1 LTPPEPTKDLLA
13 HRAMP
18 QLAAALRQRVGRV
31 IELWTAAVERYIP
44 DADPLTLKQVR
55 NSIPTVLEKIAQALE
70 SDRPE
75 DTTVLEEVGTAHGVA
90 RAQENYNVEELLIEY
105 RLLRR
110 IVFDEITAAAGAGV
124 SFADAVPVN
133 MAVDTALH
141 RGVVSFVRSLE
152 TRLKA
157 AAEAESKYLTYL
169 SHDLRNNLNAV
180 TLMLQGLGH
189 SLADSPQFR
198 EEAKDVDDLRQAVF
212 ETIGGMDRLLHAE
225 RLRKGAVT
233 LKLGPVKLRP
243 LAAEMLAQVARRAA
257 EKGLR
262 LENAVPDD
270 AAAHS
275 DRELLTLVLQN
286 LLGNAVKYSRSGT
299 VRVTATGHEL
309 GWQVAVRDQ
318 GPGIPP
324 ERRDALFQAFSRGE
338 THGEPGVGLGL
349 SIASQ
354 AARLLGSELTVDSTV
369 GVGSTFSFTVP
380 PARTEDSR
388 SGARYR
394 TRYSTPPPGRNRTR
408 RAVLIGRFPDRKTPK

>member
-13 HRAMP
+13 RRAMP
-18 QLAAALRQRVGRV
+18 ELAAALRQRCGRI
-31 IELWTAAVERYIP
+31 IELWTAAVEKYVP

-75 DTTVLEEVGTAHGVA
+75 DTTVLEDVGTAHGVA
-90 RAQENYNVEELLIEY
+90 RSQENYNVDELLIEY

-110 IVFDEITAAAGAGV
+110 IVFDEITAAAGAGLT
-124 SFADAVPVN
+124 FADAIPVN
-133 MAVDTALH
+133 MAIDTALH
-141 RGVVSFVRSLE
+141 RGVTSFVGWME
-152 TRLKA
+152 KRLKSST
-157 AAEAESKYLTYL
+157 EAESKYLSYL

-180 TLMLQGLGH
+180 TLMLQGLGQ
-189 SLADSPQFR
+189 SLADAPQFA

-225 RLRKGAVT
+225 RLRKGAVA

-243 LAAEMLAQVARRAA
+243 LAAEMLGQVSRRAA
-257 EKGLR
+257 EKGLV
-262 LENAVPDD
+262 LENAVPEG
-270 AAAHS
+270 AAAYS

-299 VRVTATGHEL
+299 VRVVAKEHEL
-309 GWQVAVRDQ
+309 GWKVAVSDQ

-349 SIASQ
+349 TIASQ
-354 AARLLGSELTVDSTV
+354 AARLLGSDLAVESTV
-369 GVGSTFSFTVP
+369 GVGTTFSFTVP
-380 PARTEDSR
+380 PARAEM
-388 SGARYR
+388 AR
-394 TRYSTPPPGRNRTR
+394 
-408 RAVLIGRFPDRKTPK
+408 